1 MPDPWEATRLAGVL
15 RQQLASHVDD
25 RGAFT
30 ELWRASWMEPIGG
43 PVFRQANLS
52 RSAAGVLRG
61 MHLHDHQDDLWIVL
75 EGRAFVAVVDL
86 RAMIA
91 GTSAAPLGDALE
103 LGPGSALYI
112 PRGVAHGF
120 LALEAMTLAY
130 LVTTEY
136 DGTDEHGF
144 AWNDPL
150 ADAPWPSMRI
160 TLSDRDRALGGLA
173 GAVRDARQ
181 RAAQSAGR

>member
-1 MPDPWEATRLAGVL
+1 VEQGWEATVVPGAMRRSLTAH
-15 RQQLASHVDD
+15 ADA
-25 RGAFT
+25 RGSFT
-30 ELWRASWMEPIGG
+30 ELWRKSWTAPLGAPE
-43 PVFRQANLS
+43 FRQANLS

-61 MHLHDHQDDLWIVL
+61 MHLHDRQDDLWIVL
-75 EGRAFVAVVDL
+75 EGRAFVAIVDL

-91 GTSAAPLGDALE
+91 GTSAAPVGDAFDLD
-103 LGPGSALYI
+103 PGAAVYI

-130 LVTTEY
+130 VVTTEY

-150 ADAPWPSMRI
+150 AAVRWPPTDI
-160 TLSDRDRALGGLA
+160 TLSERDRALAGL
-173 GAVRDARQ
+173 GAAVTDARQ
-181 RAAQSAGR
+181 RLEQSSDR

>member
-1 MPDPWEATRLAGVL
+1 VEQGWEATTVPGAMRRSLAAHAD
-15 RQQLASHVDD
+15 Q
-25 RGAFT
+25 RGSFS
-30 ELWRASWMEPIGG
+30 ELWRASWTAPLGAAA
-43 PVFRQANLS
+43 FRQANLS
-52 RSAAGVLRG
+52 RSATGVLRG
-61 MHLHDHQDDLWIVL
+61 MHLHDRQDDLWIVL
-75 EGRAFVAVVDL
+75 EGRAFVALVDL

-91 GTSAAPLGDALE
+91 GRSTGPIGDAFE
-103 LGPGSALYI
+103 LGPGSAVYI

-150 ADAPWPSMRI
+150 AAVAWPATGI
-160 TLSDRDRALGGLA
+160 TLSDRDRTLA
-173 GAVRDARQ
+173 GLGEAVTDARQ
-181 RAAQSAGR
+181 RTGQSSGR